1 MNSNAFYNIY
11 IFFLLQIFVG
21 KWHGVLIKSVLVQ
34 KWVLGLMH
42 VIRASNEDFIDHQSI
57 FEDAFEATASIIHTS
72 EDERS
77 DTPYD
82 RCEVKVVELFAVS
95 TKLATGGWL

>member
-1 MNSNAFYNIY
+1 
-11 IFFLLQIFVG
+11 
-21 KWHGVLIKSVLVQ
+21 
-34 KWVLGLMH
+34 MH

-82 RCEVKVVELFAVS
+82 RCVVKVVELFAVS
-95 TKLATGGWL
+95 AELATGGWLRDYIFRLQNWFEWCKFLSIRYKYKVDKPNNTYYPHNIN